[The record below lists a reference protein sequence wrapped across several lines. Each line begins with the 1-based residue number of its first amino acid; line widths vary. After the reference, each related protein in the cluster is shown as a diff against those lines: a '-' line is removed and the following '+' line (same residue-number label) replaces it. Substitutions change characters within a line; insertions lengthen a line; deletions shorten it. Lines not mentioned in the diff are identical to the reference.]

1 MALKLDDPSINQA
14 LKLKHYKEFCEAI
27 KVADDPTKIQRVKEF
42 RTRFNSLGF
51 SDTDE
56 KGWVQTIGAAV
67 EKTGKTIT
75 DSFTWAVALR
85 QKLNGPNLDT
95 LRNAIEKLG
104 TNASDWFD
112 AFGVGANMLGALG
125 TIATILGAGNLAWIQ
140 NVPPAGR
147 SVTAVQQCLDKLK
160 VPFKPAEIRALW
172 TRFQGLDAAVI
183 WSLAEQAPAPL
194 YCAYVHIN
202 LIAPDIF
209 WLTGITDAAKA
220 KSVAEKVYSDTTY
233 QTKPKVMNAIAAGLT
248 VTIDRPWVKLFTCQQ
263 LADIR
268 EKLTAACPLLT
279 DLFFGTAG
287 TIATTHTAV
296 AETADFQ
303 NWISRHCDVVANLA
317 HNGYSINAIM
327 KMFERRMD
335 GRLMYSCTWF
345 RRKKVSAQLTFFLK
359 VYADPGNPGKG
370 YLHGGLTANGMHLA
384 QRHLYENFDFTDIA
398 AENSFHPRATTAD
411 DLVDLANKIVLRHMN
426 PDSLQLAAGYYI
438 AVTKHD
444 EPAKRRVKSLY
455 PDLATSDPDYYTR
468 AEVEAMRDVLVLV
481 PANLPAL

>member
-1 MALKLDDPSINQA
+1 MALKLDDPSIIQA
-14 LKLKHYKEFCEAI
+14 LKLKHYKDFCEAI
-27 KVADDPTKIQRVKEF
+27 NVADDPTKIQRVKEF
-42 RTRFNSLGF
+42 RTKFNSLGL

-56 KGWVQTIGAAV
+56 KGWVQTIGATVA
-67 EKTGKTIT
+67 KTGKNIT
-75 DSFTWAVALR
+75 ESFTWAVALR

-125 TIATILGAGNLAWIQ
+125 TIATILGAGNVAWIQ
-140 NVPPAGR
+140 NVPLASR

-160 VPFKPAEIRALW
+160 VPFKPSEIRTLW
-172 TRFQGLDAAVI
+172 TRFQALDAAVI
-183 WSLAEQAPAPL
+183 WSLAEQVPAPL
-194 YCAYVHIN
+194 YCAYLHIN

-220 KSVAEKVYSDTTY
+220 KSVAEKVYSDATY
-233 QTKPKVMNAIAAGLT
+233 QSKPKVMNAIAAGLT

-287 TIATTHTAV
+287 TIATTHTVV

-303 NWISRHCDVVANLA
+303 NWISQQCDVVANLA

-327 KMFERRMD
+327 KMFEKRMD
-335 GRLMYSCTWF
+335 ARLMYSCTWF
-345 RRKKVSAQLTFFLK
+345 RRKAVTASLTFFFK
-359 VYADPGNPGKG
+359 VYVDSNSPSKG
-370 YLHGGLTANGMHLA
+370 YVHGGLTANGMHLA
-384 QRHLYENFDFTDIA
+384 LRHLYENFDFTEI
-398 AENSFHPRATTAD
+398 ETHNSFHPRDTTAD
-411 DLVDLANKIVLRHMN
+411 DLVGLANKLVLQHMN
-426 PDSLQLAAGYYI
+426 ADSKQLVGDYYI
-438 AVTKHD
+438 VVTAHD
-444 EPAKRRVKSLY
+444 NPSQRRVKSLY
-455 PDLATSDPDYYTR
+455 PNLAATDPHYYTR
-468 AEVEAMRDVLVLV
+468 AQVEAVRDVLALV
-481 PANLPAL
+481 PSNLPAL